1 MSYFLYPLLLV
12 LWKIIKLGLL
22 IFWYRPKR
30 LIKTTLRYTL
40 SRIHILQTEESKP
53 WEQKTNDR
61 YGTANVCKYLQ
72 IGDMVFRKG
81 TGRISHV
88 HENSEVGQVITLA
101 YSASL
106 VSLSNSTAF
115 LRPVSSITSMRLFY
129 RYTLLYVL

>member
-1 MSYFLYPLLLV
+1 
-12 LWKIIKLGLL
+12 
-22 IFWYRPKR
+22 
-30 LIKTTLRYTL
+30 
-40 SRIHILQTEESKP
+40 
-53 WEQKTNDR
+53 
-61 YGTANVCKYLQ
+61 
-72 IGDMVFRKG
+72 MVFRKG

-129 RYTLLYVL
+129 RYTLLYVLQIYLVLYSTGIFCFFILQIYSALYNTDMLCSTFYRYNLPYILHIYSVLYFTNMLCSIFYRYTLF